1 MNVILI
7 CLKMISTLIFSIITE
22 EKLENK
28 ILQIYYDLVKLE
40 IAKLIST
47 MFNLILILSNIL
59 IFNF

>member
-28 ILQIYYDLVKLE
+28 ILQIIYDLVKLE

>member
-28 ILQIYYDLVKLE
+28 ILQIIYDLVKLE

-47 MFNLILILSNIL
+47 MFDLILILSNIL